1 MLPNPYCPS
10 KARICLSHYLDQQGA
25 QLPKTLRKRT
35 LKDGTVQHYAV
46 RGRLVSDGAEKTLW
60 ALIRLAIKEALE
72 LRKTP
77 MLAESADAATPPPV
91 AVNSEELA
99 RTSVRGLR
107 VSGRT
112 IRNHIAEGL
121 QAGILLRK
129 KFRGR
134 QHDYYVWVNPRF
146 LWEMPQ
152 EAEKT
157 TLAADFQAT
166 GNGGAT
172 LPPGTNFPP
181 KGVHE
186 PDKATEIETG
196 LVDKLPTVSTLT
208 QPIQHQATHSGYT
221 GLLPAGEKAAPGPQT
236 PLDAPN
242 VPPTPSAPT
251 APPASAPGP
260 KTRLARR
267 QHDMVR
273 EAWWAFQREVYGP
286 RHMRFSEEQGRL
298 ALNAAYF
305 GIYGGFPA
313 DWPLRYQERYH
324 EQVLERIGLVAA
336 YFARNPEKYP
346 PMPYAEHVPGKG
358 YFDKENER
366 GFIGTM
372 KWYQTHLMHRQQR
385 ALADALR
392 RARRE
397 LRQHA
402 LGMAAKK
409 VQAKTTLELFRFHEQ
424 RLRQLG
430 PQALERFYQHFS
442 RPVVA

>member
-1 MLPNPYCPS
+1 MRFSQFIDRQSEKLH
-10 KARICLSHYLDQQGA
+10 KVW
-25 QLPKTLRKRT
+25 RKRT

-46 RGRLVSDGAEKTLW
+46 RPSILSDGAEKTGW
-60 ALIRLAIKEALE
+60 ALIRLAIRAVLE

-77 MLAESADAATPPPV
+77 LLAQELASGDPPPL

-99 RTSVRGLR
+99 RTGVRGKR
-107 VSGRT
+107 VAGRT
-112 IRNHIAEGL
+112 IRNHITELL

-146 LWEMPQ
+146 LWETPQ

-157 TLAADFQAT
+157 TPQADFQAT
-166 GNGGAT
+166 GNGVAT

-186 PDKATEIETG
+186 PVKATEMETG
-196 LVDKLPTVSTLT
+196 HVDKLLPVSTLA

-221 GLLPAGEKAAPGPQT
+221 GLLPADEKAAPGPET
-236 PLDAPN
+236 PPDASQAA
-242 VPPTPSAPT
+242 VTPSESV

-286 RHMRFSEEQGRL
+286 RNMRFSEEQGRL

-313 DWPLRYQERYH
+313 DWPLTYQERYH

-336 YFARNPEKYP
+336 YFTRNPEKYP
-346 PMPYAEHVPGKG
+346 PMPYAEHVAGKG
-358 YFDKENER
+358 YFDAENER

-385 ALADALR
+385 AMAEGLS

-397 LRQHA
+397 MSQHLRGVA
-402 LGMAAKK
+402 PKK
-409 VQAKTTLELFRFHEQ
+409 VQSKTTLELYRYHEQ
-424 RLRQLG
+424 RMRTIS